1 MSRVGSRDHHT
12 KWRSKILLYKV
23 HVAVNRVHGVKKWT
37 SSFIINWSKV
47 VWILPYRLR
56 IFFSKASF
64 FHYILYELSWKF
76 IDGSQKSSCH
86 VITYF
91 RSQWTI
97 CYAVKSF
104 LWLKFGDKKQVNQYF
119 WNISKWQKGSCIKS
133 CITFPFRKEIIKKM
147 KWHHFAKLKD
157 FYIF

>member
-1 MSRVGSRDHHT
+1 MPPSIEYMASKMNLIFHHQLIE
-12 KWRSKILLYKV
+12 SC
-23 HVAVNRVHGVKKWT
+23 
-37 SSFIINWSKV
+37 

-56 IFFSKASF
+56 IFFFKGIF

-104 LWLKFGDKKQVNQYF
+104 LWLKFGDKTQVNQYF
-119 WNISKWQKGSCIKS
+119 WNISKWQRGSCIKS

-147 KWHHFAKLKD
+147 KWHHFPKLKD